1 MIKNMMIRSFMTVV
15 LLMMTTVAMADGA
28 TFKITEGVV
37 DAATKAKMES
47 NVTLMMSLFKSAADE
62 EQKKPKLSKDN
73 FTPEAIKDV
82 ELMWKTITPEAI
94 KDVELMWKTS
104 AMSCPPVS
112 IMSRCLKTASGY
124 QVRGIPV
131 DMIEADQEESRQEL
145 TVDFTPSG
153 LISGVSISIDLQRYE
168 EIMGQKESDLD
179 YARRQIIVDFVE
191 NFRTAYNRKDID
203 LLNSV
208 FSDKALIITGKVVK
222 EKPNSD
228 LTRMTLNNNK
238 VVYIKQSKQEYIT
251 NLTRVFK
258 NTKYINVK
266 FDEIEVVQHP
276 KYDDVYGV
284 TLKQY
289 WHTSGYSFRDA
300 DNPLIQ
306 VRTWQPYKNAEGQ
319 VVTKREDVFH
329 LGSFRIVR

>member
-82 ELMWKTITPEAI
+82 ELMWKT
-94 KDVELMWKTS
+94 S

-112 IMSRCLKTASGY
+112 IMSRCLKTATGY

-258 NTKYINVK
+258 NTKDINVK

-289 WHTSGYSFRDA
+289 WHTSGYSDEGYLFLMIDFRDA

>member
-1 MIKNMMIRSFMTVV
+1 MNMTKNRMIRMVMTVV

-28 TFKITEGVV
+28 TFKISEGVV

-62 EQKKPKLSKDN
+62 EQKKLKLSKDN
-73 FTPEAIKDV
+73 F
-82 ELMWKTITPEAI
+82 TPEAI

-289 WHTSGYSFRDA
+289 WHTSGYSDEGYLFLMIDFRDA

>member
-28 TFKITEGVV
+28 TFKISEGVV

-62 EQKKPKLSKDN
+62 EQKKLKLSKDN
-73 FTPEAIKDV
+73 F
-82 ELMWKTITPEAI
+82 TPEAI

-112 IMSRCLKTASGY
+112 IMSRCLKTATGY

-238 VVYIKQSKQEYIT
+238 VVYIKQSKEQYIA

-289 WHTSGYSFRDA
+289 WHTSGYSDEGYLFLMIDFRDA

>member
-1 MIKNMMIRSFMTVV
+1 MNMIKNMMIRSFMTVV

-28 TFKITEGVV
+28 TFKISEGVV

-62 EQKKPKLSKDN
+62 EQKKLKLSKDN
-73 FTPEAIKDV
+73 F
-82 ELMWKTITPEAI
+82 TPEAI

-112 IMSRCLKTASGY
+112 IMSRCLKTATGY

-289 WHTSGYSFRDA
+289 WHTSGYSDEGYLFLMIDFRDA

>member
-28 TFKITEGVV
+28 TFKISEGVV

-62 EQKKPKLSKDN
+62 EQKKLKLSKDN
-73 FTPEAIKDV
+73 F
-82 ELMWKTITPEAI
+82 TPEAI

-289 WHTSGYSFRDA
+289 WHTSGYSDEGYLFLMIDFRDA

>member
-15 LLMMTTVAMADGA
+15 LFMMTTVAMADGA
-28 TFKITEGVV
+28 TFKISEGVV

-62 EQKKPKLSKDN
+62 EQKKLKLSKDN
-73 FTPEAIKDV
+73 F
-82 ELMWKTITPEAI
+82 TPEAI

-112 IMSRCLKTASGY
+112 IMSRCLKTATGY

-289 WHTSGYSFRDA
+289 WHTSGYSDEGYLFLMIDFRDA

>member
-1 MIKNMMIRSFMTVV
+1 
-15 LLMMTTVAMADGA
+15 MMTTVAMADGA
-28 TFKITEGVV
+28 TFKISEGVV

-62 EQKKPKLSKDN
+62 EQKKLKLSKDN
-73 FTPEAIKDV
+73 F
-82 ELMWKTITPEAI
+82 TPEAI

-112 IMSRCLKTASGY
+112 IMSRCLKTATGY

-289 WHTSGYSFRDA
+289 WHTSGYSD
-300 DNPLIQ
+300 
-306 VRTWQPYKNAEGQ
+306 EGYLFMK
-319 VVTKREDVFH
+319 VTC
-329 LGSFRIVR
+329 S

>member
-62 EQKKPKLSKDN
+62 EQKKLKLSKDN
-73 FTPEAIKDV
+73 F
-82 ELMWKTITPEAI
+82 TPEAI

-112 IMSRCLKTASGY
+112 IMSRCLKTATGY

-289 WHTSGYSFRDA
+289 WHTSGYSDEGYLFLMIDFRDA

>member
-1 MIKNMMIRSFMTVV
+1 MMIRSFMTVV

-28 TFKITEGVV
+28 TFKISEGVV

-62 EQKKPKLSKDN
+62 EQKKLKLSKDN
-73 FTPEAIKDV
+73 F
-82 ELMWKTITPEAI
+82 TPEAI

-112 IMSRCLKTASGY
+112 IMSRCLKTATGY

-289 WHTSGYSFRDA
+289 WHTSGYSDEGYLFLMIDFRDA

>member
-1 MIKNMMIRSFMTVV
+1 MNMTKNRMIRMVMTVV

-28 TFKITEGVV
+28 TFKISEGVV

-62 EQKKPKLSKDN
+62 EQKKIKLSKDN
-73 FTPEAIKDV
+73 F
-82 ELMWKTITPEAI
+82 TPEAI

-112 IMSRCLKTASGY
+112 IMSRCLKTATGY

-289 WHTSGYSFRDA
+289 WHTSGYSDEGYLFLMIDFRDA

>member
-28 TFKITEGVV
+28 TFKISEGVV

-62 EQKKPKLSKDN
+62 EQKKIKLSKDN
-73 FTPEAIKDV
+73 F
-82 ELMWKTITPEAI
+82 TPEAI

-112 IMSRCLKTASGY
+112 IMSRCLKTATGY

-289 WHTSGYSFRDA
+289 WHTSGYSDEGYLFLMIDFRDA

-319 VVTKREDVFH
+319 VVTKRETGFD
-329 LGSFRIVR
+329 LGSSRIVR

>member
-1 MIKNMMIRSFMTVV
+1 MNMTKNRMIRSFMTVV

-28 TFKITEGVV
+28 TFKISEGVV

-62 EQKKPKLSKDN
+62 EQKKIKLSKDN
-73 FTPEAIKDV
+73 F
-82 ELMWKTITPEAI
+82 TPEAI

-112 IMSRCLKTASGY
+112 IMSRCLKTATGY

-289 WHTSGYSFRDA
+289 WHTSGYSDEGYLFLMIDFRDA

>member
-28 TFKITEGVV
+28 TFKISEGVV

-62 EQKKPKLSKDN
+62 EQKKLKLSKDN
-73 FTPEAIKDV
+73 F
-82 ELMWKTITPEAI
+82 TPEAI

-112 IMSRCLKTASGY
+112 IMSRCLKTATGY

-266 FDEIEVVQHP
+266 FGEIEVVQHP

-289 WHTSGYSFRDA
+289 WHTSGYSDEGYLFLMIDFRDA

>member
-28 TFKITEGVV
+28 TFKISEGVV

-62 EQKKPKLSKDN
+62 EQKKIKLSKDN
-73 FTPEAIKDV
+73 F
-82 ELMWKTITPEAI
+82 TPEAI

-112 IMSRCLKTASGY
+112 IMSRCLKTATGY

-289 WHTSGYSFRDA
+289 WHTSGYSDEGYLFLMIDFRDA

>member
-1 MIKNMMIRSFMTVV
+1 MNMTKNRMIRMVMTVV

-82 ELMWKTITPEAI
+82 ELMWKT
-94 KDVELMWKTS
+94 S

-112 IMSRCLKTASGY
+112 IMSRCLKTATGY

-289 WHTSGYSFRDA
+289 WHTSGYSDEGYLFLMIDFRDA

>member
-28 TFKITEGVV
+28 TFKISEGVV

-62 EQKKPKLSKDN
+62 EQKKIKLSKDN
-73 FTPEAIKDV
+73 F
-82 ELMWKTITPEAI
+82 TPEAI

-112 IMSRCLKTASGY
+112 IMSRCLKTATGY

-289 WHTSGYSFRDA
+289 WHTSGYSDEGYLFLMIDFRDA

-319 VVTKREDVFH
+319 VVTKREDVYH

>member
-28 TFKITEGVV
+28 TFKISEGVV

-62 EQKKPKLSKDN
+62 EQKKLKLSKDN
-73 FTPEAIKDV
+73 F
-82 ELMWKTITPEAI
+82 TPEAI

-112 IMSRCLKTASGY
+112 IMSRCLKTATGY

-289 WHTSGYSFRDA
+289 WHTSGYSDEGYLFLMIDFRDA

>member
-1 MIKNMMIRSFMTVV
+1 MNMTKNRMIRMVMTVV

-28 TFKITEGVV
+28 TFKISEGVV

-82 ELMWKTITPEAI
+82 ELMWKT
-94 KDVELMWKTS
+94 S

-112 IMSRCLKTASGY
+112 IMSRCLKTATGY

-289 WHTSGYSFRDA
+289 WHTSGYSDEGYLFLMIDFRDA